1 MKISAGSQDYLRMVD
16 STSIKPVTAVNKAQ
30 EVLDPLHRPVEQTPV
45 EAVGRAPEDGDVRR
59 RAPGPEIVKISAQA
73 KHSIISQAKIE
84 ERLHEKLAEVL
95 DVEGVDLSEH
105 QGLDYSPDAVSQ
117 RIVDYSIS
125 LFGVFHKQ
133 NESLTESEAMNKFE
147 RIIRGAVTAGFGE
160 AMKSLEH
167 VGLPDEVLEMGQET
181 KSMVDERFTEFFAK
195 SR

>member
-1 MKISAGSQDYLRMVD
+1 MKITAGSQDYLRMVD

-45 EAVGRAPEDGDVRR
+45 EALGRAPQDGDVRR
-59 RAPGPEIVKISAQA
+59 RAPGPEIVEISTQA
-73 KHSIISQAKIE
+73 KHSIISQAQIE
-84 ERLHEKLAEVL
+84 EKMHAKLAEVL
-95 DVEGVDLSEH
+95 EAEGVDLSEH

-125 LFGVFHKQ
+125 LYGVFRQQ
-133 NESLTESEAMNKFE
+133 NESLSEGEAMHKFE
-147 RIIRGAVTAGFGE
+147 RIIRGAVNAGFGE

-167 VGLPDEVLEMGQET
+167 VGLPDEVLEMGQDT
-181 KSMVDERFTEFFAK
+181 KTMVDERFTEFFAK